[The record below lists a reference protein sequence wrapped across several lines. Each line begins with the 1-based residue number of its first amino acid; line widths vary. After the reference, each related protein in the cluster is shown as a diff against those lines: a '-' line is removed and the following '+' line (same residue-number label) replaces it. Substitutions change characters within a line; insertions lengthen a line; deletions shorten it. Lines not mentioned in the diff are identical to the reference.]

1 MLYIKDS
8 KNLFEF
14 TDYFKS
20 PTKPHKGVLKHCGG
34 FWYILHSFHY
44 KQYIQL

>member
-1 MLYIKDS
+1 MLNMLHIKDS

-20 PTKPHKGVLKHCGG
+20 PTKAFSNIVKV
-34 FWYILHSFHY
+34 FDVYFIFHY